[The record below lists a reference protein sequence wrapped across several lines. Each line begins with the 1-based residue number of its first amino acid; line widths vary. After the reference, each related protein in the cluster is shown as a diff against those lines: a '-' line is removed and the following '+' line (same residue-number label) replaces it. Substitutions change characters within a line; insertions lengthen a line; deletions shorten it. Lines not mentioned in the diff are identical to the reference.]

1 MDYNDR
7 IYCNVDLQNQQV
19 SNLSISKSSIDIT
32 STILSSFN
40 QIFNLNGEFSN
51 LTIVRWILCFHTE
64 VISSL
69 FIGLILVHAL
79 FRVDTNNQFSSQI
92 SLKFI
97 FSLIYLVIFIFHIFL
112 AFFPDFTAKSSSD
125 SNEKFHL
132 KPIAKISP
140 EEQSTFLSKLTFT
153 WFSSTI
159 WTGSRRTLTHSDVFL
174 TSSPNRVQAITNNL
188 QILFEK
194 KQNEFKCKLNQFRLI
209 FILLQQFWTEFV
221 YVAMIKLIPSL
232 LTFMSP
238 ILLDRLIK
246 FVKNDEPSWHG
257 YIYISAMFGFPLV
270 ESLLNAKADYSIN
283 MLALKIRSCLTA
295 SIYKHMLYCR
305 SWSMMAS
312 RYTSGQLVNLM
323 SIDTQRVLEYV
334 KMINLFW
341 ICPLQIIISTVML
354 WSHLGYG
361 SLAGLVVLLL
371 LLPFNGFIGARLR
384 MLQGRLLDFK
394 DRRIKL
400 LNETIMSIRAIKL
413 YAWEEV
419 FQYRIQ
425 KIRKQEMANLRQ
437 QAFYSTAITF
447 AFNSAPFLVAF
458 ASFALYLVLDENNSL
473 DASKMFVSLA
483 IFNIV
488 RRPLAFFPQL
498 ITNSLMFMVSL
509 KRISEFLNFTSNE
522 DFIVKGQNLSKDF
535 NNLKNFQQKTKP
547 LIQIDKCTFSWS
559 SCDKMINRFLLK
571 NISISITEPKLYA
584 IIGEVGTGKSSLLSA
599 VLGQMSCVDHES
611 HKFTVNGTIA
621 YVPQNAWIQY
631 GTIRENILFG
641 LNYDYKWYNKVIE
654 TCALEKDFS
663 QFQDGDNMIVGQKGF
678 SLSGGQKQ
686 RISIARALYSNADI
700 ILLDDPL
707 SALDSHIAKHVF
719 NRVIGPTGLLSNK
732 IRLLA
737 THNMAILP
745 QVDHILVM
753 KNGSI
758 VASGCYHDLMNKKN
772 AFTNLLTNFLIEPIS
787 YNGKCSSNNKLIKS
801 KDHKILEKIALRME
815 RKFHFFENIRPHF
828 LSKKQN
834 EPKLISFKQCIES
847 QTKFYLDQNLSTTG
861 CNRDDDSNLRR
872 DLETLKIGSVPFH
885 TYFTYIRRFGFA
897 SSIILVLNFLIGH
910 VFILFGQL
918 WLSTWSGNR
927 KSSTIFLMPIY
938 EAINSK
944 AYSLTNRSIL
954 LLAVYGLFGLGQT
967 IFILVGTLLLNIGC
981 LAASHHLHNQMLA
994 RILTAPIWFYDATS
1008 SSIGQILNRFS
1019 KDIDV
1024 ADSTLIS
1031 NFLKLM
1037 IELFRT
1043 IISFIPIVFGTDLYI
1058 MLIIIPLTLLYFAIY
1073 KYCISTSRQL
1083 IRIESSLR
1091 TPIYS
1096 FFTETYSGVSV
1107 IQAFGIERKFLERSH
1122 RNIDMNASAY
1132 HMSVTASRWLTI
1144 RLDFLGNLVVLS
1156 TALFCTFKR
1165 NQIDPGMVGLCLS
1178 CAYTITGT
1186 LNMLVRSFTDLES
1199 NIVSVERLI
1208 EYTEL
1213 PQEAVRYVNSGNYSN
1228 TLCELNSSK
1237 KCSLIGKLL
1246 ANYVSNMFQTENG
1259 FVQQSFT
1266 QDYQIRN
1273 PNSWLRNGS
1282 ISICQFSARYRTNL
1296 KLCLRHLN
1304 VSIENGQKV
1313 AIIGRTGAGKSSFA
1327 LSLFRLIEAENGCI
1341 YIGGQNIK
1349 DLGLY
1354 ELRSALTI
1362 IPQDSLLFN
1371 GTLRENMDPLGQ
1383 YTDDQIFS
1391 ALEKVNL
1398 TKILKRLTQESNFSS
1413 VLEQPLNDS
1422 CMQSISAGQKQL
1434 FCLARVLLQNPKIVI
1449 LDEATASI
1457 DPATDELVQETI
1469 YREFHNC
1476 TVLSIVHK
1484 LELIVRY
1491 PIDKVL
1497 VFDNGS
1503 IVEYDS
1509 PKKLANDSKSYFFR
1523 MLNNQI

>member
-1 MDYNDR
+1 
-7 IYCNVDLQNQQV
+7 
-19 SNLSISKSSIDIT
+19 
-32 STILSSFN
+32 
-40 QIFNLNGEFSN
+40 
-51 LTIVRWILCFHTE
+51 
-64 VISSL
+64 
-69 FIGLILVHAL
+69 
-79 FRVDTNNQFSSQI
+79 
-92 SLKFI
+92 
-97 FSLIYLVIFIFHIFL
+97 
-112 AFFPDFTAKSSSD
+112 
-125 SNEKFHL
+125 
-132 KPIAKISP
+132 
-140 EEQSTFLSKLTFT
+140 
-153 WFSSTI
+153 
-159 WTGSRRTLTHSDVFL
+159 
-174 TSSPNRVQAITNNL
+174 
-188 QILFEK
+188 
-194 KQNEFKCKLNQFRLI
+194 
-209 FILLQQFWTEFV
+209 
-221 YVAMIKLIPSL
+221 
-232 LTFMSP
+232 
-238 ILLDRLIK
+238 
-246 FVKNDEPSWHG
+246 
-257 YIYISAMFGFPLV
+257 
-270 ESLLNAKADYSIN
+270 
-283 MLALKIRSCLTA
+283 
-295 SIYKHMLYCR
+295 
-305 SWSMMAS
+305 MAS

-719 NRVIGPTGLLSNK
+719 NRVIGPT
-732 IRLLA
+732 
-737 THNMAILP
+737 
-745 QVDHILVM
+745 
-753 KNGSI
+753 
-758 VASGCYHDLMNKKN
+758 
-772 AFTNLLTNFLIEPIS
+772 
-787 YNGKCSSNNKLIKS
+787 
-801 KDHKILEKIALRME
+801 
-815 RKFHFFENIRPHF
+815 
-828 LSKKQN
+828 
-834 EPKLISFKQCIES
+834 
-847 QTKFYLDQNLSTTG
+847 
-861 CNRDDDSNLRR
+861 
-872 DLETLKIGSVPFH
+872 
-885 TYFTYIRRFGFA
+885 
-897 SSIILVLNFLIGH
+897 
-910 VFILFGQL
+910 
-918 WLSTWSGNR
+918 
-927 KSSTIFLMPIY
+927 
-938 EAINSK
+938 AINSK